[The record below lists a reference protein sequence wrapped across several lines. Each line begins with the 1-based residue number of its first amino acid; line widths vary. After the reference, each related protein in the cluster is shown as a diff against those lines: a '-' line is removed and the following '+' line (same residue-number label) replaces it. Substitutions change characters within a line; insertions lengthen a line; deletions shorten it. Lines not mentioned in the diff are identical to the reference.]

1 MVTISDAKRP
11 DGRASFDCSSWLA
24 VPKLALLFA
33 EATQRVL
40 TDRSTIRTRYGVIA
54 SLRSGFFEYCGN
66 LLNATELDAS
76 DLTSEFMR
84 TFVEYIGAAT
94 KDSGGSRYATG
105 TQRHFVSA
113 LRSVITVLKSDGV
126 IGEDVLVP
134 SIKGKKQHAT
144 PPLDRDLY
152 ARFLA
157 QCLSDCSATIAEID
171 KILVD
176 ANAIRRA
183 SRGSAPAGDQLA
195 RAVADAFASYVIL
208 PERKVLQKTDSRVF
222 EIATAVGYTAVRRAA
237 HPMAQELTPFVY
249 YLAGITVYN
258 AQPLMEMKLEDIIE
272 TRVLGVARLSLHPY
286 KTRAHRHQPRSFA
299 ITAERDNPAVL
310 INFIKRWTSRAR
322 SVAPPEAKEAL
333 FIYVPRNRKA
343 DELVRPLYDRA
354 LGMSREFLHH
364 SVSYCKKNGF
374 PNIGTRALR
383 ATGADIADEEF
394 EGDPVETGALLGHS
408 PNVGRHASYRNER
421 VVERDEDRLAGAM
434 AARTRWAESDGKI
447 DSRLESASKNRTA
460 ATPGFRCLDPF
471 NSPIAGEKRGR
482 LCGAYG
488 FCPTCPLGW
497 PDSDVAYAVARLLQ
511 LRERVSQ
518 ALERLGAAVWQAR
531 IKPIGLCIDQV
542 WLPRLA
548 TESTLAAARMLDLNP
563 LPHLE

>member
-1 MVTISDAKRP
+1 MVTISDARRP
-11 DGRASFDCSSWLA
+11 DRRACFDCSSWLA
-24 VPKLALLFA
+24 VPRLALLFA
-33 EATQRVL
+33 DAMQRIL
-40 TDRSTIRTRYGVIA
+40 TDRSTTRTRYEAIA
-54 SLRSGFFEYCGN
+54 SLRSGFFEYCGS
-66 LLNATELDAS
+66 LPNATELDAS

-84 TFVEYIGAAT
+84 TFVEHIGAAT
-94 KDSGGSRYATG
+94 KDSGASRYAIG

-126 IGEDVLVP
+126 IGEDVVVP
-134 SIKGKKQHAT
+134 SIKGKQQQTT

-157 QCLSDCSATIAEID
+157 KCLSDCSSTIAEID
-171 KILVD
+171 KALVD

-183 SRGSAPAGDQLA
+183 SRGEAPAGHQLA
-195 RAVADAFASYVIL
+195 QAIADAFDSYVIL
-208 PERKVLQKTDSRVF
+208 PERKILKQIDTRMF
-222 EIATAVGYTAVRRAA
+222 AIAAAVGYTAVRRAA
-237 HPMAQELTPFVY
+237 HPMAQELTSFVY
-249 YLAGITVYN
+249 YLAGITAYN
-258 AQPLMEMKLEDIIE
+258 AQPLMEMKLKDIIE

-286 KTRAHRHQPRSFA
+286 KTRAHRNQPRSFA
-299 ITAERDNPAVL
+299 ITDEPDNPAVL

-322 SVAPPEAKEAL
+322 SVAPPAAKEAL

-343 DELVRPLYDRA
+343 EELVRPLYDRD

-364 SVSYCKKNGF
+364 SVGYCKRNGF

-408 PNVGRHASYRNER
+408 PQVGRHASYRHER
-421 VVERDEDRLAGAM
+421 VIKRDEDRLAGAM
-434 AARTRWAESDGKI
+434 AARTRWAESGGKI
-447 DSRLESASKNRTA
+447 DSRLESASRDRTA
-460 ATPGFRCLDPF
+460 ATPGFHCLDPF

-511 LRERVSQ
+511 LRERVRQ
-518 ALERLGAAVWQAR
+518 AMERLGAAVWQAR

-542 WLPRLA
+542 WLPRLV
-548 TESTLAAARMLDLNP
+548 TEATLAAARMLDLNP